1 MIESDAS
8 LPDAG
13 AGENG
18 AEDLSAETVVML
30 DANGNFAP
38 SAAAEP
44 YLDRIQQADE
54 GLWRTALRNMT
65 LTRAFDREATNLQR
79 QGQLALFAPCEG
91 QEAAQVGSALAA
103 RKQDSL
109 FPSYREH
116 GVGFT
121 RGLDLVQVLKL
132 MRGVS
137 NGDWD
142 PAANGNFRN
151 YVLVIGSQTL
161 HAAGSAMGQRFDGV
175 VGSGDLE
182 RDEASLVYFGDGATS
197 QGDVSEALVFARS
210 FNAPLVFFLQN
221 NQWAI
226 SVPVSVQSPAP
237 LHRRGAGFGM
247 PGIRIDGNDV
257 MAAYAVTATHLDN
270 ARAGEGPA
278 FIEAVTYRMGAHT
291 TSDDPTKY
299 RTREQEQYWR
309 DRDPIARL
317 DAWLRAQGTDESFF
331 TELAEEAAD
340 FASDVR
346 RRTIEMPNPDPLE
359 MFAHPYATPNAMI
372 EAQREAF
379 LDFEAS
385 FEDESDVEGQQV

>member
-1 MIESDAS
+1 MIE
-8 LPDAG
+8 G
-13 AGENG
+13 
-18 AEDLSAETVVML
+18 DLAPEETVVIL
-30 DANGNFAP
+30 DAEGRFAP

-44 YLDRIQQADE
+44 YLDRIRTADE
-54 GLWRTALRNMT
+54 GLWRTALREMT

-103 RKQDSL
+103 RPQDQL

-116 GVGFT
+116 GAGLS
-121 RGLDLVQVLKL
+121 RGLDVVRILAL
-132 MRGVS
+132 MRGVT
-137 NGDWD
+137 NGGWD
-142 PAANGNFRN
+142 PAECGNFRN
-151 YVLVIGSQTL
+151 YVLVIGSQAL
-161 HAAGSAMGQRFDGV
+161 HAAGYAMGQVFDGA
-175 VGSGDLE
+175 VGSGDVD
-182 RDEASLVYFGDGATS
+182 RDEASIVYFGDGATS
-197 QGDVSEALVFARS
+197 QGDVNEALVFARS
-210 FNAPLVFFLQN
+210 FDAPLVFFLQN

-247 PGIRIDGNDV
+247 PGVRLDGNDV
-257 MAAYAVTATHLDN
+257 MASYAVTAEHLDR

-309 DRDPIARL
+309 DRCPIARL
-317 DAWLRAQGTDESFF
+317 EAWLRGEGVEEAFF
-331 TELAEEAAD
+331 TDLAAEAAD
-340 FASDVR
+340 FAADIR
-346 RRTIEMPNPDPLE
+346 RRTIELPDPDPLE
-359 MFAHPYATPNAMI
+359 MFAHPYAEPHPI
-372 EAQREAF
+372 VEAQRAAF

-385 FEDESDVEGQQV
+385 FDDEEATA